1 MMVVVVMMAV
11 VVEGL
16 GLPDPGSLPALGCAS
31 TIRLM
36 SISKASLMPLLF
48 FAESS
53 RNMALNSLAR
63 VLMIMMVMIV
73 VMVVRM
79 MMMMMMIPSLWCG
92 HRPL

>member
-1 MMVVVVMMAV
+1 MMVVL
-11 VVEGL
+11 VEGL

-31 TIRLM
+31 TIRLI
-36 SISKASLMPLLF
+36 SISKASLIPLLF

-53 RNMALNSLAR
+53 RNIALNSLAR

-73 VMVVRM
+73 VMVVVR
-79 MMMMMMIPSLWCG
+79 MMMMMIPSLWCG